1 MLKAEQK
8 QVQCPLDLF
17 LLYNHRVEI
26 LIIYEDKNIIAV
38 NKPAGLL
45 VHPVSMQSKTT
56 AQPPTLTNWLV
67 NHYPEIKD
75 VGDPSASSGQANN
88 RPGIVHRLDKETSGV
103 IIVARN
109 QKTFE
114 YLKNL
119 FQASQIKKT
128 YLGLVWG
135 KVEPKSGTINKPIG
149 LKSGTT
155 KRTVAIKN
163 AKMVKEAITDYQVK
177 KYFDKY
183 SLLEIYPRTGR
194 THQIRVHL
202 NSINHPIVGDRLY
215 GKNPLPAGLARQF
228 LHAASIEL
236 NLPDN
241 GKIKLEASLPT
252 DLELFLKSVE
262 LEDSQ

>member
-1 MLKAEQK
+1 M
-8 QVQCPLDLF
+8 
-17 LLYNHRVEI
+17 EI
-26 LIIYEDKNIIAV
+26 SIIYEDKNIIAI

-45 VHPVSMQSKTT
+45 VHSVPAKPKTSD
-56 AQPPTLTNWLV
+56 QPPTLTEWLI
-67 NHYPEIKD
+67 NRYPETKN
-75 VGDPSASSGQANN
+75 VGDDPEN

-103 IIVARN
+103 IIIARN

-128 YLGLVWG
+128 YLRLVWG
-135 KVEPKSGTINKPIG
+135 KVELKSGTINKPIG

-183 SLLEIYPRTGR
+183 RS
-194 THQIRVHL
+194 
-202 NSINHPIVGDRLY
+202 
-215 GKNPLPAGLARQF
+215 
-228 LHAASIEL
+228 
-236 NLPDN
+236 
-241 GKIKLEASLPT
+241 
-252 DLELFLKSVE
+252 
-262 LEDSQ
+262 